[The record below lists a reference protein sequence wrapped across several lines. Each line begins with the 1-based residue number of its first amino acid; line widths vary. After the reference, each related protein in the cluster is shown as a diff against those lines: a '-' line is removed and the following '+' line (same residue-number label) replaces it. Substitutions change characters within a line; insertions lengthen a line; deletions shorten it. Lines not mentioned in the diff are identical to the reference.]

1 MSLSQTLEPFGFS
14 RNQQNL
20 KLCISFSEIKQDF
33 VENLPVLLT
42 METLFIIDVD
52 EDLSMVVEFFEE
64 VEGIFKLL
72 RKPPMKNT
80 KRVAVGSS
88 RSSENALLASPAS

>member
-20 KLCISFSEIKQDF
+20 KLCTSFSEVKQDF
-33 VENLPVLLT
+33 LENLPVLLT

-52 EDLSMVVEFFEE
+52 EELGMVGEFFEK
-64 VEGIFKLL
+64 VEGIVPIL
-72 RKPPMKNT
+72 RNA
-80 KRVAVGSS
+80 KRVAVESS